1 MQQVERGGR
10 GRFQG
15 KSSSIAV
22 GRSDRPIS
30 LFLYF
35 SPENYRFD
43 GRKYEPNLFK
53 IYIYLLNEINNRERT
68 NQKRTHQKIFTEK
81 KNRKMRNKTREK
93 RTSIHDNFTHENF
106 KK

>member
-1 MQQVERGGR
+1 MKRKRNFRMRNRKG
-10 GRFQG
+10 
-15 KSSSIAV
+15 V
-22 GRSDRPIS
+22 GRSDRPIY

-53 IYIYLLNEINNRERT
+53 IYIHLRKEIKNHERT
-68 NQKRTHQKIFTEK
+68 NQKRTRNKIFTEK
-81 KNRKMRNKTREK
+81 KNRKRKNKTREK
-93 RTSIHDNFTHENF
+93 RTSIHDNFTDENF